1 MIKVRSS
8 IDLKKISRFISKMNS
23 HSKHHVGYCGTEAVE
38 IEHTLLN
45 DFSDLP
51 FEESF
56 LCAYE
61 GDVLI
66 GVLGFDYDKETAEA
80 ELWGPFISNDNWEE
94 VANLL
99 WDTMLKN
106 FPLPLRRIYGFY
118 NVENLAG
125 KWFKDLQGANFEGEH
140 SIMTILSENIS
151 LNLPTPITIDQIH
164 NYYIEEFKELHKQE
178 FPNAY
183 FSAEDI
189 INRQGEVQKLFIAT
203 NQQQFYGY
211 VFCEV
216 NPEFGEGD
224 IHFLAVSSTAR
235 KKGVGT
241 QLIKKCLEFFYSF
254 HTIKEITLSVNS
266 ENQAAIRVYLKAG
279 FYEKH
284 RLKFLSLN
292 RHNEEL

>member
-1 MIKVRSS
+1 MFKVRSS
-8 IDLKKISRFISKMNS
+8 NDISEISRFISEMNS
-23 HSKHHVGYCGTEAVE
+23 QSKHHIGYCGTDALE
-38 IEHTLLN
+38 IKHTLLN

-66 GVLGFDYDKETAEA
+66 GVLGLDYDKETAEA
-80 ELWGPFISNDNWEE
+80 ELWGPFISNNNWQE

-106 FPLPLRRIYGFY
+106 FPFPLMRIYGFY

-125 KWFKDLQGANFEGEH
+125 KWFMEVQGVKFEGEH
-140 SIMTILSENIS
+140 SIMTISSRNVS
-151 LNLPTPITIDQIH
+151 LNQSTTITINEMQDDNIK
-164 NYYIEEFKELHKQE
+164 EFKALHEQE
-178 FPNAY
+178 FPNTY
-183 FSAEDI
+183 FSAEEI
-189 INRQGEVQKLFIAT
+189 ISRQGEEQKLFIAT

-216 NPEFGEGD
+216 TPEFGEGD
-224 IHFLAVSSTAR
+224 IHFLAVSPTAR

-241 QLIKKCLEFFYSF
+241 QLLKKCLGFFSSF
-254 HTIKEITLSVNS
+254 ETITEITLSVKLD
-266 ENQAAIRVYLKAG
+266 NQAALKVYLNAG

-284 RLKFLSLN
+284 RLKFFSLN
-292 RHNEEL
+292 RQKTS

>member
-1 MIKVRSS
+1 MIKVQSS
-8 IDLKKISRFISKMNS
+8 IDLKEISRFISKMNS
-23 HSKHHVGYCGTEAVE
+23 QSKHHVGYCGIEAVE

-51 FEESF
+51 FEETF

-61 GDVLI
+61 EDVLI
-66 GVLGFDYDKETAEA
+66 GVLGLDYDKKTAEA
-80 ELWGPFISNDNWEE
+80 ELWGPFIANGKWEK

-99 WDTMLKN
+99 WDTLLNK
-106 FPLPLRRIYGFY
+106 FPSPLRRVYGFY
-118 NVENLAG
+118 NVENPAVT
-125 KWFKDLQGANFEGEH
+125 WFLGLRGARFEGEH
-140 SIMTILSENIS
+140 SLMTISSRDIS
-151 LNLPTPITIDQIH
+151 LNLPTSITI
-164 NYYIEEFKELHKQE
+164 NEMNGSYIEDFIVLHKQE

-183 FSAEDI
+183 FSAEEMIRRLGD
-189 INRQGEVQKLFIAT
+189 EQKLFIAKEHH
-203 NQQQFYGY
+203 QFLGY